1 MAESE
6 IQVELRN
13 FEAKLQDRYAYISK
27 LFLYITILLIVLVL
41 VVFLGIIVY
50 ENAYNWA
57 GFSLEGW
64 ILGVSLI
71 ISIFIILELI
81 LYFHYNSVKHKRIK
95 LEKPKPEFIDGR
107 RILIYTHPKGVQG
120 GIFSK
125 TYIELDTHN
134 VLRLRI
140 LMIPPHEL

>member
-1 MAESE
+1 MTESK
-6 IQVELRN
+6 IQVDLRN
-13 FEAKLQDRYAYISK
+13 LEAKLQDNYSKISK
-27 LFLYITILLIVLVL
+27 LLVFITIFLIVI
-41 VVFLGIIVY
+41 VVVIFLGILVY

-57 GFSLEGW
+57 GLSLEGW
-64 ILGVSLI
+64 ILGVSSI
-71 ISIFIILELI
+71 IAIFIILELI
-81 LYFHYNSVKHKRIK
+81 LYFYYNSVKNKRIE

-107 RILIYTHPKGVQG
+107 RIFIYTYPKGVQG

-125 TYIELDTHN
+125 TYIEIDGHS